1 MHIYVSK
8 YAQQGS
14 NVIMWSEIYN
24 YQTSQYSA
32 IGEKI
37 NGMPQAHQTIEVRQ
51 FTFNKKISIR
61 PRRRKYFY
69 QMPPIFS
76 QDMYILTSE

>member
-37 NGMPQAHQTIEVRQ
+37 NGMPQAHQTIEVR
-51 FTFNKKISIR
+51 
-61 PRRRKYFY
+61 
-69 QMPPIFS
+69 
-76 QDMYILTSE
+76 